1 MDFYTI
7 KKHFTFSWDEIK
19 SIIVTVFFLGFMFS
33 FREWGTGES
42 FNFGAGIYNWIN
54 SGIVVLLALLIYIS
68 CQRIMGIR
76 KGYRTEYRM
85 WFWGLLVGLAFTF
98 ATLGY
103 FVLAFL
109 GIVIIYHLE
118 GHRLGSFRYG
128 LNYKDLGVISLSG
141 PLALI
146 IFALIFKI
154 ISFASASPL
163 VQKFTVVCVMMA
175 SVNMLPIPWIDGGNV
190 FFASR
195 TLWVFSFVGI
205 VAASALLYFMN
216 SIAGIIFGAIVIA
229 IMAAIMWFV
238 FFEEGF

>member
-7 KKHFTFSWDEIK
+7 KKYFSFSADEIK

-33 FREWGTGES
+33 FREWGSGEA
-42 FNFGAGIYNWIN
+42 FNFSAGIYNWIN
-54 SGIVVLLALLIYIS
+54 SGLVVLLALLVYIS

-76 KGYRTEYRM
+76 KGYRIEYRM
-85 WFWGLLVGLAFTF
+85 WFWGLLVALAFTF
-98 ATLGY
+98 ATSGY
-103 FVLAFL
+103 FVLALL
-109 GIVIIYHLE
+109 GTVVIYHLE

-154 ISFASASPL
+154 IGFASASPL
-163 VQKFTVVCVMMA
+163 VQKVMFISMLMA
-175 SVNMLPIPWIDGGNV
+175 SVNMLPLPWVDGGNV

-195 TLWVFSFVGI
+195 TLWVFAFVGI
-205 VAASALLYFMN
+205 VAASLLLYFMN
-216 SIAGIIFGAIVIA
+216 SIAGIILGAAVIA
-229 IMAAIMWFV
+229 IVAAVLWFV